1 MNYLGTRF
9 PNFINDHE
17 ITFLRRL
24 LTSYFLRLL
33 TFTSYS
39 SRYSL
44 LTLPIYLFWSVLSY
58 PILSYAILCYLM
70 LSYAILCYP
79 MRSYAILCY
88 PILCYL
94 MLSYAILSYPMLSY
108 AILSY
113 TLLSYPNLSYPIL
126 SYAILSCPVL
136 FSLSHDTTAPCE
148 RIDCWLAACP
158 W

>member
-58 PILSYAILCYLM
+58 PILSY
-70 LSYAILCYP
+70 
-79 MRSYAILCY
+79 
-88 PILCYL
+88 
-94 MLSYAILSYPMLSY
+94 PMLSY
-108 AILSY
+108 
-113 TLLSYPNLSYPIL
+113 
-126 SYAILSCPVL
+126 PVL
-136 FSLSHDTTAPCE
+136 FCFHYHTIQQRRVRGLIVGWLPALGDDCALWHIQHSDGDVEDLELHEVQYVLQPHFPSTRAVLSSTYVRCMISLHFD
-148 RIDCWLAACP
+148 
-158 W
+158 